1 LLTSG
6 FSLDDPNTF
15 GNRIHRMIKLGLSID
30 EDSSAVAEEEADMP
44 TLEDDVDEGSR
55 MEEVD

>member
-1 LLTSG
+1 
-6 FSLDDPNTF
+6 
-15 GNRIHRMIKLGLSID
+15 MIKLGLSID